1 MHIDLS
7 GQTAIVTGASS
18 GLGRAA
24 ALLFAQAGARVAVNY
39 NSNREAADDVVARI
53 VAGGGE
59 AFSCQADTADEDAV
73 LRLFD
78 ETVSRFGGVDVVF
91 ANAGMQKDAGYADM
105 TLADWSRVIDVNL
118 TGQFLV
124 SREAVRRFR
133 AQGDRGFG
141 RAIGKILFMSSVH
154 ETIPWAGHANYAA
167 SKGGS
172 GMLMRTLAQ
181 EVAQERIRV
190 NALAPGAIATDI
202 NADATKGDAADALL
216 ELIPY
221 GRIGEPDDVAR
232 AALFLVSDAAD
243 YIIGSTLTV
252 DGGMSLYPGFRDNG

>member
-1 MHIDLS
+1 MHIDLT
-7 GQTAIVTGASS
+7 GQAAIVTGASS
-18 GLGRAA
+18 GLGRASA
-24 ALLFAQAGARVAVNY
+24 IAFAKAGAKVAVNY
-39 NSNREAADDVVARI
+39 NSSADKAHKVVAEI
-53 VAGGGE
+53 EQAGGE
-59 AFSCQADTADEDAV
+59 AFACEADTSDEAAV
-73 LRLFD
+73 LNLFD
-78 ETVSRFGGVDVVF
+78 ETVERFGGVDIVF
-91 ANAGMQKDAGYADM
+91 ANAGMQKDAAYADL
-105 TLADWSRVIDVNL
+105 TLEDWKRVIDVNL

-133 AQGDRGFG
+133 KQGNRGFS

-154 ETIPWAGHANYAA
+154 EVIPWAGHANYAA

-181 EVAQERIRV
+181 EIAGDRIRV
-190 NALAPGAIATDI
+190 NGIAPGAIATEI
-202 NADATKGDAADALL
+202 NEEATADQDKLL

-221 GRIGEPDDVAR
+221 GRIGDPEDVAR

-243 YIIGSTLTV
+243 YIVGSTLTI

>member
-1 MHIDLS
+1 MHIDLT
-7 GQTAIVTGASS
+7 GQAAIVTGASS
-18 GLGRAA
+18 GLGRASA
-24 ALLFAQAGARVAVNY
+24 IAFAKAGAKVAINY
-39 NSNREAADDVVARI
+39 NSSADKAHEVVVEIEQA
-53 VAGGGE
+53 GGE
-59 AFSCQADTADEDAV
+59 AFACEADTSDEAAV
-73 LRLFD
+73 LNLFD
-78 ETVSRFGGVDVVF
+78 ETVERFGGVDIVF
-91 ANAGMQKDAGYADM
+91 ANAGMQKDAAYADL
-105 TLADWSRVIDVNL
+105 TLEDWKRVIDVNL

-133 AQGDRGFG
+133 KQGDRGFT

-154 ETIPWAGHANYAA
+154 EVIPWAGHANYAA

-181 EVAQERIRV
+181 EIAGDRIRV
-190 NALAPGAIATDI
+190 NGIAPGAIATEI
-202 NADATKGDAADALL
+202 NEDATADQDKLL

-221 GRIGEPDDVAR
+221 GRIGDPEDVAR

-243 YIIGSTLTV
+243 YIVGSTLTI

>member
-1 MHIDLS
+1 MHIDLK

-18 GLGRAA
+18 GLGRASA
-24 ALLFAQAGARVAVNY
+24 IAFAKAGAHVVVNY
-39 NSNREAADDVVARI
+39 NSSADKANEVVAEI
-53 VAGGGE
+53 EQAGGE
-59 AFSCQADTADEDAV
+59 AFACEADTSDEAAV
-73 LRLFD
+73 LKMFD
-78 ETVSRFGGVDVVF
+78 ETVERFGGIDIVF
-91 ANAGMQKDAGYADM
+91 ANAGMQKDAAYADM
-105 TLADWSRVIDVNL
+105 TLEDWKRVIDVNL

-133 AQGDRGFG
+133 KQGDRGVS

-154 ETIPWAGHANYAA
+154 EVIPWAGHANYAA

-181 EVAQERIRV
+181 EVAGDRIRV
-190 NALAPGAIATDI
+190 NGIAPGAIATAI
-202 NADATKGDAADALL
+202 NADATEDQDKLL

-221 GRIGEPDDVAR
+221 GRIGDPEDVAR
-232 AALFLVSDAAD
+232 TALFLVSDAAD
-243 YIIGSTLTV
+243 YIVGSTLTI

>member
-1 MHIDLS
+1 MQIDLN
-7 GQTAIVTGASS
+7 GQVAIVTGASS

-24 ALLFAQAGARVAVNY
+24 ALAFAEAGASVAVNY
-39 NSNREAADDVVARI
+39 NSSREKADAVVAEI
-53 VAGGGE
+53 EGKGGKAFAGG
-59 AFSCQADTADEDAV
+59 ADTSDEAAV

-78 ETVSRFGGVDVVF
+78 ETVERFGGVDIVF
-91 ANAGMQKDAGYADM
+91 ANAGLQKDAAFADM
-105 TLADWSRVIDVNL
+105 TLADWQKVIDVNL

-124 SREAVRRFR
+124 AREAVRRFR
-133 AQGDRGFG
+133 KQGDRGVS
-141 RAIGKILFMSSVH
+141 RAIGKILFNTSVH

-181 EVAQERIRV
+181 EVAAERIRV
-190 NALAPGAIATDI
+190 NSVAPGAISTEI
-202 NADATKGDAADALL
+202 NADVDPAKML

-221 GRIGEPDDVAR
+221 GRVGDAEDVAK

-243 YIIGSTLTV
+243 YIVGATLV
-252 DGGMSLYPGFRDNG
+252 IDGAMSLYPEFRDNG

>member
-1 MHIDLS
+1 MHIDLT
-7 GQTAIVTGASS
+7 GQAAIVTGASS
-18 GLGRAA
+18 GLGRASA
-24 ALLFAQAGARVAVNY
+24 IAFAKAGAKVAINY
-39 NSNREAADDVVARI
+39 NSSAEKAHEVVAEI
-53 VAGGGE
+53 EQAGGE
-59 AFSCQADTADEDAV
+59 AFACEADTSDEAAV
-73 LRLFD
+73 LNLFD
-78 ETVSRFGGVDVVF
+78 ETVERFGGVDIVF
-91 ANAGMQKDAGYADM
+91 ANAGMQKDAAYADL
-105 TLADWSRVIDVNL
+105 TLEDWKRVIDVNL

-133 AQGDRGFG
+133 KQGDRGFS

-154 ETIPWAGHANYAA
+154 EVIPWAGHANYAA

-181 EVAQERIRV
+181 EIAGDRIRV
-190 NALAPGAIATDI
+190 NGIAPGAIATEI
-202 NADATKGDAADALL
+202 NEDATADQDKLL

-221 GRIGEPDDVAR
+221 GRIGDPEDVAR

-243 YIIGSTLTV
+243 YIVGSTLTI

>member
-1 MHIDLS
+1 MNIDLT
-7 GQTAIVTGASS
+7 GQAAIVTGASS
-18 GLGRAA
+18 GLGRASA
-24 ALLFAQAGARVAVNY
+24 IAFAKAGAKVAINY
-39 NSNREAADDVVARI
+39 NSSADKAREVVEAI
-53 VAGGGE
+53 EQVGGE
-59 AFSCQADTADEDAV
+59 AFACEADTSDEAAV

-78 ETVSRFGGVDVVF
+78 ETVERFGGVDIVF
-91 ANAGMQKDAGYADM
+91 ANAGMQKDAAYADL
-105 TLADWSRVIDVNL
+105 TLEDWKRVIDVNL

-133 AQGDRGFG
+133 KQGDRGFS

-154 ETIPWAGHANYAA
+154 EVIPWAGHANYAA

-181 EVAQERIRV
+181 EIAGDRIRV
-190 NALAPGAIATDI
+190 NGIAPGAIATEI
-202 NADATKGDAADALL
+202 NADATADQDKLL

-221 GRIGEPDDVAR
+221 GRIGDPEDVAR

-243 YIIGSTLTV
+243 YIVGSTLTI

>member
-1 MHIDLS
+1 MHIDLT
-7 GQTAIVTGASS
+7 GQAAIVTGASS
-18 GLGRAA
+18 GLGRASA
-24 ALLFAQAGARVAVNY
+24 IAFAKAGAKVAINY
-39 NSNREAADDVVARI
+39 NSSADKAHEVVAEI
-53 VAGGGE
+53 EQAGGE
-59 AFSCQADTADEDAV
+59 AFACEADTSDEAAV
-73 LRLFD
+73 LNLFD
-78 ETVSRFGGVDVVF
+78 ETVERFGGVDIVF
-91 ANAGMQKDAGYADM
+91 ANAGMQKDAAYADL
-105 TLADWSRVIDVNL
+105 TLEDWKRVIDVNL

-133 AQGDRGFG
+133 KQGDRGFS

-154 ETIPWAGHANYAA
+154 EVIPWAGHANYAA

-181 EVAQERIRV
+181 EIAGDRIRV
-190 NALAPGAIATDI
+190 NGIAPGAIATEI
-202 NADATKGDAADALL
+202 NEDATADQDKLL

-221 GRIGEPDDVAR
+221 GRIGDPEDVAR

-243 YIIGSTLTV
+243 YIVGSTLTI

>member
-1 MHIDLS
+1 MHIDLT
-7 GQTAIVTGASS
+7 GQVAIVTGASS
-18 GLGRAA
+18 GLGRASA
-24 ALLFAQAGARVAVNY
+24 IAFAKAGAKVAVNY
-39 NSNREAADDVVARI
+39 NSSADKARAVVEEIEQA
-53 VAGGGE
+53 GGE
-59 AFSCQADTADEDAV
+59 AFACEADTSDEAAV
-73 LRLFD
+73 LKLFD
-78 ETVSRFGGVDVVF
+78 ETVARFGGVDIVF
-91 ANAGMQKDAGYADM
+91 ANAGMQKDAPYAE
-105 TLADWSRVIDVNL
+105 LSLEDWKRVIDVNL

-133 AQGDRGFG
+133 TQGDRGVS

-181 EVAQERIRV
+181 EVAEDRIRV
-190 NALAPGAIATDI
+190 NALAPGAIRTDI
-202 NADATKGDAADALL
+202 NADATEDADKLL

-221 GRIGEPDDVAR
+221 GRIGDVDDVAR

-243 YIIGSTLTV
+243 YIVGSTLTI
-252 DGGMSLYPGFRDNG
+252 DGGMSLYPGFRNNG

>member
-1 MHIDLS
+1 MNIDLT
-7 GQTAIVTGASS
+7 GQAAIVTGASS
-18 GLGRAA
+18 GLGRAS
-24 ALLFAQAGARVAVNY
+24 ALLFAQAGAKVAVNY
-39 NSNREAADDVVARI
+39 NSNKDAADDVVDRI
-53 VAGGGE
+53 VAGGGT
-59 AFSCQADTADEDAV
+59 AFAIGADTSDEDAV
-73 LRLFD
+73 IGMFD
-78 ETVSRFGGVDVVF
+78 ETVARFGGVDVVF
-91 ANAGMQKDAGYADM
+91 ANAGMQKDAAYAD
-105 TLADWSRVIDVNL
+105 LSLDDWKRVIDVNL
-118 TGQFLV
+118 TGQFLM

-181 EVAQERIRV
+181 EVAEDRIRV
-190 NALAPGAIATDI
+190 NALAPGAIRTDI
-202 NADATKGDAADALL
+202 NADATEDADKLL

-221 GRIGEPDDVAR
+221 RRIGDVDDVAR

-243 YIIGSTLTV
+243 YIVGSTLTI
-252 DGGMSLYPGFRDNG
+252 DGGMSLYPGFRNNG

>member
-1 MHIDLS
+1 MHIDLK

-18 GLGRAA
+18 GLGRASA
-24 ALLFAQAGARVAVNY
+24 IAFAKAGARVVVNY
-39 NSNREAADDVVARI
+39 NSSADKADEVVAEI
-53 VAGGGE
+53 EQAGGE
-59 AFSCQADTADEDAV
+59 AFACEADTSDEAAV
-73 LRLFD
+73 LKMFD
-78 ETVSRFGGVDVVF
+78 ETVERFGGIDIVF
-91 ANAGMQKDAGYADM
+91 ANAGMQKDASYADM
-105 TLADWSRVIDVNL
+105 TLEDWKRVIDVNL

-133 AQGDRGFG
+133 KQGDRGVS

-154 ETIPWAGHANYAA
+154 EVIPWAGHANYAA

-181 EVAQERIRV
+181 EVAGDRIRV
-190 NALAPGAIATDI
+190 NGIARGAIATAI
-202 NADATKGDAADALL
+202 NADATEDQDKLL

-221 GRIGEPDDVAR
+221 GRIGDPEDVAR
-232 AALFLVSDAAD
+232 TALFLVSDAAD
-243 YIIGSTLTV
+243 YIVGSTLTI

>member
-1 MHIDLS
+1 MHIDLK

-18 GLGRAA
+18 GLGRASA
-24 ALLFAQAGARVAVNY
+24 IAFARAGARVVVNY
-39 NSNREAADDVVARI
+39 NSSADKADEVVAEI
-53 VAGGGE
+53 EQAGGE
-59 AFSCQADTADEDAV
+59 AFACEADTSDEAAV
-73 LRLFD
+73 LKMFD
-78 ETVSRFGGVDVVF
+78 ETVERFGGIDIVF
-91 ANAGMQKDAGYADM
+91 ANAGMQKDAAYADM
-105 TLADWSRVIDVNL
+105 TLEDWKRVIDVNL

-133 AQGDRGFG
+133 KQGDRGVS

-154 ETIPWAGHANYAA
+154 EVIPWAGHANYAA

-181 EVAQERIRV
+181 EVAGDRIRV
-190 NALAPGAIATDI
+190 NGIAPGAIATAI
-202 NADATKGDAADALL
+202 NADATEDQDKLL

-221 GRIGEPDDVAR
+221 GRIGDPEDVAR
-232 AALFLVSDAAD
+232 TALFLVSDAAD
-243 YIIGSTLTV
+243 YIVGSTLTI

>member
-1 MHIDLS
+1 MHIDLK

-18 GLGRAA
+18 GLGRASA
-24 ALLFAQAGARVAVNY
+24 IAFARAGARVVVNY
-39 NSNREAADDVVARI
+39 NSSADKADEVVAKI
-53 VAGGGE
+53 EQAGGE
-59 AFSCQADTADEDAV
+59 AFACEADTSDEAAV
-73 LRLFD
+73 LKMFD
-78 ETVSRFGGVDVVF
+78 ETVERFGGIDIVF
-91 ANAGMQKDAGYADM
+91 ANAGMQKDAAYADM
-105 TLADWSRVIDVNL
+105 TLEDWKRVIDVNL

-133 AQGDRGFG
+133 KQGDRGVS

-154 ETIPWAGHANYAA
+154 EVIPWAGHANYAA

-181 EVAQERIRV
+181 EVAGDRIRV
-190 NALAPGAIATDI
+190 NGIAPGAIATAI
-202 NADATKGDAADALL
+202 NADATEDQDKLL

-221 GRIGEPDDVAR
+221 GRIGDPEDVAR
-232 AALFLVSDAAD
+232 TALFLVSDAAD
-243 YIIGSTLTV
+243 YIVGSTLTI

>member
-1 MHIDLS
+1 MHIDLT
-7 GQTAIVTGASS
+7 GQVAIVTGASS
-18 GLGRAA
+18 GLGRASA
-24 ALLFAQAGARVAVNY
+24 IAFAKAGAKVAVNY
-39 NSNREAADDVVARI
+39 NSSADKARAVVEDI
-53 VAGGGE
+53 VQAGGE
-59 AFSCQADTADEDAV
+59 AFACEADTSDEAAV
-73 LRLFD
+73 LALFD
-78 ETVSRFGGVDVVF
+78 ETVARFGGVDIVF
-91 ANAGMQKDAGYADM
+91 ANAGMQKDAPYAE
-105 TLADWSRVIDVNL
+105 LSLEDWKRVIDVNL

-133 AQGDRGFG
+133 TQGDRGVS

-154 ETIPWAGHANYAA
+154 EVIPWAGHANYAA

-181 EVAQERIRV
+181 EVAGDRIRV
-190 NALAPGAIATDI
+190 NGIAPGAIATEI
-202 NADATKGDAADALL
+202 NADATADQDKLL

-221 GRIGEPDDVAR
+221 GRIGDPEDVAR

-243 YIIGSTLTV
+243 YIVGSTLTI

>member
-1 MHIDLS
+1 MRIDLE
-7 GQTAIVTGASS
+7 GQTAIITGASS

-24 ALLFAQAGARVAVNY
+24 AIAFAEAGARVAVNY
-39 NSNREAADDVVARI
+39 ASSEDKAHDVVEAIER
-53 VAGGGE
+53 AGGA
-59 AFSCQADTADEDAV
+59 AFACEADTADEAAV
-73 LRLFD
+73 ARLFD
-78 ETVSRFGGVDVVF
+78 ETADRFGGVDIVF
-91 ANAGMQKDAGYADM
+91 ANAGLQKDAAFADM
-105 TLADWSRVIDVNL
+105 TLAEWQKVIDVNL

-124 SREAVRRFR
+124 AREAVRRFR
-133 AQGDRGFG
+133 QQGDRGFS

-181 EVAQERIRV
+181 EIAGERIRV
-190 NALAPGAIATDI
+190 NGIAPGAIATEI
-202 NADATKGDAADALL
+202 NADVTADPGKLL

-221 GRIGEPDDVAR
+221 GRVGDPEDVAR

-243 YIIGSTLTV
+243 YIVGSTLV
-252 DGGMSLYPGFRDNG
+252 IDGGMSLHPGFRDNG

>member
-1 MHIDLS
+1 MHIDLK

-18 GLGRAA
+18 GLGRASA
-24 ALLFAQAGARVAVNY
+24 IAFAKAGARVVVNY
-39 NSNREAADDVVARI
+39 NSSADKADEVVAEI
-53 VAGGGE
+53 EQAGGE
-59 AFSCQADTADEDAV
+59 AFACEADTSDEAAV
-73 LRLFD
+73 LKMFD
-78 ETVSRFGGVDVVF
+78 ETVERFGGIDIVF
-91 ANAGMQKDAGYADM
+91 ANAGMQKDAAYVDM
-105 TLADWSRVIDVNL
+105 TLEDWKRVIDVNL

-133 AQGDRGFG
+133 KQGDRGVS

-154 ETIPWAGHANYAA
+154 EVIPWAGHANYAA

-181 EVAQERIRV
+181 EVAGDRIRV
-190 NALAPGAIATDI
+190 NGIAPGAIATAI
-202 NADATKGDAADALL
+202 NADANEDQDKLL

-221 GRIGEPDDVAR
+221 GRIGDPEDVAR

-243 YIIGSTLTV
+243 YIVGSTLTI

>member
-1 MHIDLS
+1 MHIDLT
-7 GQTAIVTGASS
+7 GQAAIVTGASS
-18 GLGRAA
+18 GLGRASA
-24 ALLFAQAGARVAVNY
+24 IAFAKAGAKVAINY
-39 NSNREAADDVVARI
+39 NSSADKAHEVVAEI
-53 VAGGGE
+53 EQAGGE
-59 AFSCQADTADEDAV
+59 AFACEADTSDEAAV
-73 LRLFD
+73 LNLFD
-78 ETVSRFGGVDVVF
+78 ETVERFGGVDIVF
-91 ANAGMQKDAGYADM
+91 ANAGMQKDAAYADL
-105 TLADWSRVIDVNL
+105 TLEDWKRVIDVNL

-133 AQGDRGFG
+133 KQGDRGFT

-154 ETIPWAGHANYAA
+154 EVIPWAGHANYAA

-181 EVAQERIRV
+181 EIAGDRIRV
-190 NALAPGAIATDI
+190 NGIAPGAIATEI
-202 NADATKGDAADALL
+202 NEDATADQDKLL

-221 GRIGEPDDVAR
+221 GRIGDPEDVAR

-243 YIIGSTLTV
+243 YIVGSTLTI